1 MNMLETPEQ
10 AFGHLDVVLRSLW
23 VLLRGKRY
31 NRRYAPPPPPDRDE
45 TIARVE
51 AAA

>member
-1 MNMLETPEQ
+1 MAGYE
-10 AFGHLDVVLRSLW
+10 DVDVAPVLAGRHAI
-23 VLLRGKRY
+23 
-31 NRRYAPPPPPDRDE
+31 RYAPPPPPDRDE